1 MLKEGTVLQGYR
13 IEGVLGQGGM
23 GTIYKARQTGGEGK
37 QVVLRAIEL
46 TSNEPELRAMH
57 KTLIVR
63 HGRLLAS
70 LNLPGV
76 ARILECFQVDEKHFI
91 AHEYVE
97 GRSLEN
103 VSQAG
108 PAELDQVF
116 DWADQL
122 CDTLDKLHQHDPP
135 IVVRDLKPASII
147 LDSEG
152 RLHIVDFGIAG
163 LQDSQSKARLQG
175 PMGYAPA
182 EQFGSM
188 VGTDARCD
196 IYSLGATLYTMLTA
210 QIPPWSVDLATGK
223 ARLAPPQE
231 HNPKIPLPLADVVL
245 NMMALRRSSRYSSV
259 RDARQALQQI
269 KQLCL
274 EGSPEDW
281 LPDPPPRG
289 LSSVVAMGVVQVA
302 LLAGVGALVYYKFGP
317 EPVATPTVSPV
328 ATHSPVASPTATPAV
343 IQSPRDRS
351 YAELLLT
358 PGDLGFTSSEAL
370 YRGLNMAISSS
381 FVGEATP
388 QQLRSGILEE
398 LGNLLSQAGLD
409 HSPLQ
414 QLAEVEP
421 LEAYARAQQIFADKL
436 DSNVLGYALMNG
448 LLRGLHDP
456 YSVLLTPPEWSRL
469 EEMTDAGGVG
479 ISLGLD
485 RSTRQLTI
493 LETLDGS
500 PARQA
505 GILPGDKI
513 LTIDRQPAPGMSV
526 EVAQSLIRGLNKS
539 VLVLTI
545 ERAGESQDYSLV
557 RAPLAADRLVGQ
569 LLDGKVGYLRL
580 RSFSDDT
587 GIQFQQAATDLK
599 QQGAL
604 GLIIDLRNNGGG
616 YEDGALG
623 VLGALTAS
631 DTLVYYALD
640 RKGLRTD
647 FRTSQAGSAGL
658 PVICLINRFSAG
670 AAEITALALR
680 AHKVA
685 RLVGERSL
693 GKASLQQV
701 YDLDSDG
708 QRGPHLKLTV
718 ARCYGPDD
726 STADGL
732 GVEPDLVVPLE
743 PRYVGSDDKDVQLK
757 KALEMLSQG
766 PSSSPLP

>member
-13 IEGVLGQGGM
+13 IEGILGQGGM
-23 GTIYKARQTGGEGK
+23 GTIYKARQTGGQGK

-46 TSNEPELRAMH
+46 TANEPELRAMH

-76 ARILECFQVDEKHFI
+76 ARVLECFQVDEKHFI

-97 GRSLEN
+97 GRSLEK

-122 CDTLDKLHQHDPP
+122 CDTLHKLHQHDPP
-135 IVVRDLKPASII
+135 IVVRDLKPASLI
-147 LDSEG
+147 LDGEG
-152 RLHIVDFGIAG
+152 RIHIVDFGIAG
-163 LQDSQSKARLQG
+163 LQDNQSKARLQG

-188 VGTDARCD
+188 VGTDVRCD

-210 QIPPWSVDLATGK
+210 QVPPWSVDLATGK

-231 HNPKIPLPLADVVL
+231 HNPKIPLPLADVIL

-259 RDARQALQQI
+259 REAGQALNQI
-269 KQLCL
+269 KLLCL

-317 EPVATPTVSPV
+317 EPVVTPTASPI
-328 ATHSPVASPTATPAV
+328 ATHSPVASPTERPTV
-343 IQSPRDRS
+343 SQTPRDRS

-370 YRGLNMAISSS
+370 YRGLSGAISSS
-381 FVGEATP
+381 FVRQVAP
-388 QQLRSGILEE
+388 QQLRSGILVE

-409 HSPLQ
+409 QSLLK
-414 QLAEVEP
+414 QLAEGDP
-421 LEAYARAQQIFADKL
+421 LEAYARAQKIFADKL

-448 LLRGLHDP
+448 LLRGLDDP
-456 YSVLLTPPEWSRL
+456 YSVLLTPAEWSRL
-469 EEMTDAGGVG
+469 EDLTDTGGVG

-485 RSTRQLTI
+485 RSSRQLTI
-493 LETLDGS
+493 LETLEGS

-513 LTIDRQPAPGMSV
+513 LTIDKQPSPGMSI

-539 VLVLTI
+539 LLVLTI
-545 ERAGESQDYSLV
+545 ERDGDSQDYSLV
-557 RAPLAADRLVGQ
+557 RAPLRADRLAGQ
-569 LLDGKVGYLRL
+569 LLAGKVGYLRL
-580 RSFSDDT
+580 RSFSADT
-587 GIQFQQAATDLK
+587 GGQFRQAAAGLK
-599 QQGAL
+599 QQGAI

-616 YEDGALG
+616 FEDGALG
-623 VLGALTAS
+623 VLGALTPS
-631 DTLVYYALD
+631 DTLVYYTLD
-640 RKGLRTD
+640 RKGVRTD
-647 FRTSQAGSAGL
+647 FRTSQASSADL
-658 PVICLINRFSAG
+658 PVLCLINRFSAG

-685 RLVGERSL
+685 QLVGERSL
-693 GKASLQQV
+693 GKTSLQQL
-701 YDLDSDG
+701 YDLNSEG
-708 QRGPHLKLTV
+708 QIGPRLKLTV

-726 STADGL
+726 STADGQ

-743 PRYVGSDDKDVQLK
+743 PRYVGSDEEDVQLK
-757 KALEMLSQG
+757 KALEMLTQG